1 MSEYE
6 NKLNNLSEDNKNLA
20 SNYFTKA
27 EMLEKLFGVVRSK
40 FEFKSPFGN
49 FNSKVVVVF
58 DYDKLDGNIIKLIK
72 KFYELNGQ
80 DFNNIYLTPYH
91 KTINDAINAKL
102 LSKELEIIK
111 PDRVISLGHD
121 IQNLCSESMCMNS
134 ADFKF
139 YCDCLADKSKMT
151 SKEYS
156 IVKSSFTAMMKF
168 IITGNK

>member
-6 NKLNNLSEDNKNLA
+6 NKLNNLSENNKALA

-49 FNSKVVVVF
+49 FNSKVVVVL
-58 DYDKLDGNIIKLIK
+58 DYDKLDDKAIKLIK

-80 DFNNIYLTPYH
+80 EFNNIYLTPYH
-91 KTINDAINAKL
+91 KTMNDAINAKL

-121 IQNLCSESMCMNS
+121 IQSLCSESLSMS
-134 ADFKF
+134 ESDFKF
-139 YCDCLADKSKMT
+139 YCECLNDKSKMK
-151 SKEYS
+151 SNEYGV
-156 IVKSSFTAMMKF
+156 VKSSFTSMMKF